1 MPLNAVILRIQPSGM
16 RVDRR
21 GPVRTVSM
29 LRTASDEAE
38 KKIEA
43 LLHQASQEKGS
54 LKLDLSGLLLQS
66 VSDTIQNLSST
77 LVKLDL
83 SNNNLEVR
91 LFQECSLFVVQGR
104 ISVKRLTEI

>member
-1 MPLNAVILRIQPSGM
+1 MEFDGKLPIFDDFSRQI
-16 RVDRR
+16 RV
-21 GPVRTVSM
+21 
-29 LRTASDEAE
+29 
-38 KKIEA
+38 KKF
-43 LLHQASQEKGS
+43 QASQEKGS